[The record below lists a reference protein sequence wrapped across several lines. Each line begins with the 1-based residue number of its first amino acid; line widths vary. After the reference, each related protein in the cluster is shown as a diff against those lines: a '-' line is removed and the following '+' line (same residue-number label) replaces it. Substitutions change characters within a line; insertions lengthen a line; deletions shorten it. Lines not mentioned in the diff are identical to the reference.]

1 MHKDMISI
9 TKRINKMRILQN
21 NILQFCFYALAYFLC
36 TPSHALEFIHPGL
49 SLNRQELLEMK
60 EDVLNGV
67 QPRTEGWE
75 KMLTTEHSWLSY
87 TPNPVVEVAAD
98 GGTSG
103 GFADDILAAYS
114 HALQWV
120 VTGDSAHARK
130 SIAIMNGWANV
141 LTTIDNHPNEYYR
154 QEVLVAGW
162 SAQPFAEAAEII
174 QHTYDPWTEAEIA
187 QFEEMLKTVFYP
199 LISDHSNENGN
210 WEASSINSMIAIGV
224 FTNDAVIFQRGVDFF
239 RGTGKGA
246 VGVYIYESGECQEV
260 CRDMGHTQMGLG
272 ELVDAAEIA
281 WKQGVNLYGELPN
294 PQTGIPR
301 LAEGLEFAARILNGD
316 SVETTC
322 GMMSKPNYGLDPIW
336 QKAWNHYGN
345 RLDLDLP
352 NIQRVAERARPE
364 GYSWKAMYSWGT
376 LTHAH
381 PPVNQAPVVSA
392 GSAQTITFPSTTT
405 LNGSASDDGLPDNTL
420 TTTWTKHSG
429 PGTVTFGNAAGLSTT
444 AIFSTEG
451 TYVLRLTA
459 SDGDLNSASDVTIT
473 VQEGPTLAHHLP
485 IASGLN
491 SWSGVFN
498 GTQWELHSP
507 VHGEVRIVL
516 YSVGGLSQVLYRGN
530 ISEGVLKLNPF
541 RLSAGIYFLSV
552 RTEDGRELYRRV
564 LCILP

>member
-1 MHKDMISI
+1 
-9 TKRINKMRILQN
+9 MRILQN
-21 NILQFCFYALAYFLC
+21 KILQFGFYAVACFLC
-36 TPSHALEFIHPGL
+36 GPSHALEFIHPGL
-49 SLNRQELLEMK
+49 SLNQQELLEMK
-60 EDVLNGV
+60 EDVANGV
-67 QPRTEGWE
+67 QPRTAGWE
-75 KMLTTEHSWLSY
+75 KMLTAGHSWLSY
-87 TPNPVVEVAAD
+87 TPNPVAEVAAD

-114 HALQWV
+114 HALQWI
-120 VTGDSAHARK
+120 VTGDSAHAKK
-130 SIAIMNGWANV
+130 SIEIMNGWANV

-162 SAQPFAEAAEII
+162 SGQPFAEAAEII
-174 QHTYDPWTEAEIA
+174 RHTYDPWTEAEIV

-224 FTNDAVIFQRGVDFF
+224 FTNDAAIFQRGVDFF

-316 SVETTC
+316 SVGTTC
-322 GMMSKPNYGLDPIW
+322 GMMSKPNWGLDPMW

-345 RLDLDLP
+345 RLGLDLP
-352 NIQRVAERARPE
+352 NIKRVAERVRPE

-376 LTHAH
+376 LTHAQ

-392 GSAQTITFPSTTT
+392 GSAQTINLPSTAT
-405 LNGSASDDGLPDNTL
+405 LSGSASDDGFPDNAL

-429 PGTVTFGNAAGLSTT
+429 PGTVTFGNAASLSTT
-444 AIFSTEG
+444 ASFSEG
-451 TYVLRLTA
+451 GSYVLRLTA
-459 SDGDLNSASDVTIT
+459 SDGELSSASDVSVT
-473 VQEGPTLAHHLP
+473 VIEAPTF
-485 IASGLN
+485 ASPPSTNGVSN
-491 SWSGVFN
+491 FWSFAFSGN
-498 GTQWELHSP
+498 QWEINSP
-507 VHGEVRIVL
+507 EHGEVRIVL

-530 ISEGVLKLNPF
+530 ISEGFLRLNPSG
-541 RLSAGIYFLSV
+541 LSAGVYYLSV
-552 RTEDGRELYRRV
+552 RTADGREVFRKNLAFPE
-564 LCILP
+564 LQ